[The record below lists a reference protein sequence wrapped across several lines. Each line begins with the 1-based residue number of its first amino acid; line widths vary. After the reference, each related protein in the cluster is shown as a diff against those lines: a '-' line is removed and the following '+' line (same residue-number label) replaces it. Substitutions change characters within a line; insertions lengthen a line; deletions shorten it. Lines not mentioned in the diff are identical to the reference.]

1 MRTKTAIWFD
11 VVQVPSLCSSTFY
24 FVCPFG
30 PTVWFSLRFLFFF
43 GVMFLT
49 VPACP
54 TTAAVSTL
62 QGTNFLI
69 AFQKFY
75 SDGSSP
81 PSSEITPAAAAAH
94 SVGLM

>member
-1 MRTKTAIWFD
+1 MLYKSPPC
-11 VVQVPSLCSSTFY
+11 VPQLFILSVLLAQL
-24 FVCPFG
+24 FG
-30 PTVWFSLRFLFFF
+30 FHCVFFFFF

-75 SDGSSP
+75 PGWQ
-81 PSSEITPAAAAAH
+81 
-94 SVGLM
+94 